1 MHHRWFLAFACLLLG
16 TAAAGCSSSHSSV
29 PSVAAPNVQFKQMI
43 PLPNLPAGGKF
54 SDDIGIVDPAA
65 HRYYLADRTNSALD
79 IIDTTSFALHEVPG
93 FTGAK
98 ATNDVSGPD
107 GVVSTPGVVY
117 VGDVNAVKVVDAV
130 AGTTSATIV
139 TGSAGFRT
147 DEGCYDPADKLMMF
161 ANPADSPPYTT
172 WISTTTNTVKATHA
186 FDGSKG
192 LEQCVYDPGTKNF
205 FINNDGTP
213 ANPDGELDVIS
224 AASVVA
230 GTPTVSATYTEGA
243 CGPTGL
249 ALGPNENLVVGC
261 DAPEGSPQITLIASA
276 TNGSIVKTIT
286 SVGGSD
292 EVAYD
297 SKLNRYYTASRN
309 WTANGTSQTGVKGAT
324 FTPVLGI
331 IDAGSN
337 TWIANLPTV
346 SDAHSVAVDS
356 NTGNVFVP
364 VAPTATAAGGVMR
377 FGL

>member
-1 MHHRWFLAFACLLLG
+1 MHSRWFPIVACLLLG
-16 TAAAGCSSSHSSV
+16 SAAACSNSHSSV
-29 PSVAAPNVQFKQMI
+29 PSVAAPNVHFKQMI

-54 SDDIGIVDPAA
+54 SYDIGTVDPAT
-65 HRYYLADRTNSALD
+65 HQYYLADRTNSALD
-79 IIDTTSFALHEVPG
+79 IIDTTSFALRQVSG

-98 ATNDVSGPD
+98 ATSDLSGPD
-107 GVVSTPGVVY
+107 GVVSTPGGVY
-117 VGDVNAVKVVDAV
+117 VGDINAVKVVDPA
-130 AGTTSATIV
+130 AGTTSAPIA

-161 ANPADSPPYTT
+161 ANPADSPPNTT

-186 FDGSKG
+186 FADSKG
-192 LEQCVYDPGTKNF
+192 LEQCAYDPGTKNF
-205 FINNDGTP
+205 FINNDGTQ
-213 ANPDGELDVIS
+213 ANPHGELDVIS

-230 GTPTVSATYTEGA
+230 GTPAVSATYTEGA
-243 CGPTGL
+243 CGPTGM

-261 DAPEGSPQITLIASA
+261 DAAPGSPQITLIVSA

-309 WTANGTSQTGVKGAT
+309 WTANGTSQTGVKGAK